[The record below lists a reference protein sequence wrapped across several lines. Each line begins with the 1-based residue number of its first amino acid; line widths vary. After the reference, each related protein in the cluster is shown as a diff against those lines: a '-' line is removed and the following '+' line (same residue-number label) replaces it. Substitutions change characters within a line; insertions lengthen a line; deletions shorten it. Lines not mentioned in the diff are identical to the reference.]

1 MTSPAAKIGARI
13 MNIAGW
19 LLIAWSLLMLCS
31 EGPLLYMLI
40 SGQIAPGAM
49 SYLQTPAPTLRQ
61 QGAVVGFGFL
71 VLISGVL
78 LRFGSR
84 QIMQQLSESNKN

>member
-1 MTSPAAKIGARI
+1 MSQSAKIGARI

-19 LLIAWSLLMLCS
+19 LLIAWSLLLLCS

-40 SGQIAPGAM
+40 SGQIAPGAK
-49 SYLQTPAPTLRQ
+49 SYMQAPAPTLGQ

-84 QIMQQLSESNKN
+84 QIMEQLAENKEN